1 MTPPASDGTIASI
14 PTTPIGSAM
23 HALAFLTSRRYLLGA
38 LAAGLVSA
46 GTSARAKDDGSSWLE
61 HLGSGQVAGSGKLAS
76 ESRALSG
83 FRAVHLKGTMK
94 VVIRQ
99 SGKEAVEVRADDN
112 LLSMVETAVVTLDGV
127 PTLEI
132 GTKKGA
138 SYTTHNRM
146 VVTVD
151 LIDLKAVSISGSG
164 DVVADGINTSELR
177 LKITGSGDVRMNQL
191 HAGTMAV
198 NVSGSG
204 DVALAGKSG
213 KLSIG
218 IAGSGDV
225 MTRDLETDD
234 VNVSIA
240 GSGDAKVN
248 ARKTLTVSIAG
259 NGDVDYTGD
268 AVVKTSIAGHGSV
281 KKH

>member
-1 MTPPASDGTIASI
+1 
-14 PTTPIGSAM
+14 M

-38 LAAGLVSA
+38 VAAGFVVA
-46 GTSARAKDDGSSWLE
+46 GTSARAGDESTWSERSG
-61 HLGSGQVAGSGKLAS
+61 LGWVQGSGKVVT
-76 ESRALSG
+76 ENRALSG
-83 FRAVHLKGTMK
+83 FQAVHIKGSMK

-99 SGKEAVEVRADDN
+99 SGKESVQVSADDN
-112 LLSMVETAVVTLDGV
+112 LLPMIETTVATLDGV

-138 SYTTHNRM
+138 SYTTRNRM

-151 LIDLKAVSISGSG
+151 LVDLKAVAISGSG
-164 DVVADGINTSELR
+164 DVVADGIKSGDLR
-177 LKITGSGDVRMNQL
+177 LKISGSGDVRMNQL
-191 HAGTMAV
+191 DAGAMAV
-198 NVSGSG
+198 NVTGSG

-213 KLSIG
+213 KLSIS

-225 MTRDLETDD
+225 VTRELAADD
-234 VNVSIA
+234 VSVSIA

-248 ARKTLTVSIAG
+248 ARKTLSISIAG

-268 AVVKTSIAGHGSV
+268 PVLKTSIAGHGNV
-281 KKH
+281 KKR

>member
-1 MTPPASDGTIASI
+1 
-14 PTTPIGSAM
+14 M

-38 LAAGLVSA
+38 VAAGLVVA
-46 GTSARAKDDGSSWLE
+46 GTSAHARDDGSWSERFGL
-61 HLGSGQVAGSGKLAS
+61 GQVKGSGKIATERRAAS
-76 ESRALSG
+76 D
-83 FRAVHLKGTMK
+83 FRAVHLAGAMK

-99 SGKEAVEVRADDN
+99 SGKEAVEVSADDN
-112 LLSMVETAVVTLDGV
+112 LLPMIETKVVTLDGV

-138 SYTTHNRM
+138 SYTTRNRM

-151 LIDLKAVSISGSG
+151 VIDLKSVAISGSG
-164 DVVADGINTSELR
+164 DVVADGIKTGELK
-177 LKITGSGDVRMNQL
+177 LKITGSGDARMNQL
-191 HAGTMAV
+191 DAGAMAV
-198 NVSGSG
+198 HVAGSG

-213 KLSIG
+213 RLSIS

-225 MTRDLETDD
+225 TTRDLAAED
-234 VNVSIA
+234 VSVSIA
-240 GSGDAKVN
+240 GSGDARVN
-248 ARKTLTVSIAG
+248 ARKTLDVSIAG
-259 NGDVDYTGD
+259 SGDVDYTGD